1 MKLCMSPQQYFLKGQ
16 ILIHTMTMPPYAL
29 LFVYSILFFFV
40 ITESAQG
47 AIPSWGLLFNPY
59 APTPLIWK
67 IVFRM
72 NFECLNHFFPD
83 RVSIVQLL
91 SYQIYHLSKSSILIP
106 FRYYFHNLFDLCVE
120 FSVTP
125 KTVMNCSGN
134 ICHRERKIINYDT
147 MLNSITPISGIFF
160 SPLSK
165 FVF

>member
-29 LFVYSILFFFV
+29 LFVYSILFL
-40 ITESAQG
+40 S
-47 AIPSWGLLFNPY
+47 LLNPLKVRFLREDFSSTHMHPHLY
-59 APTPLIWK
+59 DLK
-67 IVFRM
+67 
-72 NFECLNHFFPD
+72 NCLPHEFWMFKFFFPD

-125 KTVMNCSGN
+125 KTIMNCSGN
-134 ICHRERKIINYDT
+134 ICHRERKIIHYDT